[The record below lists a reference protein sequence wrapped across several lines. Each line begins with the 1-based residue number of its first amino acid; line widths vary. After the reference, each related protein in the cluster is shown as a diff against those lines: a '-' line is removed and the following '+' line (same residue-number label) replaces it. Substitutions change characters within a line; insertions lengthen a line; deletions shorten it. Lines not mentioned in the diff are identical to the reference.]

1 MPFPRV
7 CPQSTD
13 NRKILKLDYIRRA
26 GWPEEPM
33 FWIANT
39 GFLFVNCQI
48 LDPRIKKI
56 QKTLLFWNIF
66 WSPNT
71 GFLFVKRPNFGSK
84 TGSWSLSKNHICEGI
99 LTKTGEMSF
108 YLKQLRDTHTRTPNN
123 ILRTHKIWGFYTIG
137 PSGKKI
143 FQIWTHHV
151 SRSIQQNFRGSGDS
165 CTVEQLGSREPVMG
179 A

>member
-1 MPFPRV
+1 MPMCQRASIMMCYCKINHFGTSLNLQSAAKTSV
-7 CPQSTD
+7 CNRST
-13 NRKILKLDYIRRA
+13 YRRA

-56 QKTLLFWNIF
+56 KKTLLFWNIF

-84 TGSWSLSKNHICEGI
+84 TGSRSLSKNHICEAI
-99 LTKTGEMSF
+99 LTKTSEMSF
-108 YLKQLRDTHTRTPNN
+108 YLKQLRDTHTDRHHLTNIKKLRLLHNRPFGQISYEVWVNRT
-123 ILRTHKIWGFYTIG
+123 TF
-137 PSGKKI
+137 
-143 FQIWTHHV
+143 
-151 SRSIQQNFRGSGDS
+151 
-165 CTVEQLGSREPVMG
+165 TVIM
-179 A
+179 

>member
-1 MPFPRV
+1 MLSDLKNTGR
-7 CPQSTD
+7 
-13 NRKILKLDYIRRA
+13 RKGVTLVFYIFILDYTRRA

-84 TGSWSLSKNHICEGI
+84 TGSRSLSKNHICEAI

-108 YLKQLRDTHTRTPNN
+108 YLKQLWDTYEQRTTNN
-123 ILRTHKIWGFYTIG
+123 NEHLTNIKKLRLLHNRPFGQKCWF
-137 PSGKKI
+137 
-143 FQIWTHHV
+143 
-151 SRSIQQNFRGSGDS
+151 
-165 CTVEQLGSREPVMG
+165 TV
-179 A
+179 

>member
-1 MPFPRV
+1 MAQSFAFWILPLWFSALLLITYWHGDFSQAVTLSENRPR
-7 CPQSTD
+7 PG
-13 NRKILKLDYIRRA
+13 LDYTRRA

-48 LDPRIKKI
+48 LGPRIKKI

-71 GFLFVKRPNFGSK
+71 GFLFVKRPNFESK
-84 TGSWSLSKNHICEGI
+84 TGSRDMLKNRICEGI

-108 YLKQLRDTHTRTPNN
+108 YLKQLRDIQTSYEHTKFEAST
-123 ILRTHKIWGFYTIG
+123 
-137 PSGKKI
+137 
-143 FQIWTHHV
+143 Q
-151 SRSIQQNFRGSGDS
+151 
-165 CTVEQLGSREPVMG
+165 
-179 A
+179 